1 MADFDDMDDFNDH
14 AVQGKPIK
22 AFKNGHF
29 VDPKVLFV
37 QHHWTWDEFLC
48 AASQRLE
55 MVPMASRVFNADGA
69 EIDDIMCIEEND
81 MLFFSTGR
89 SFKAPNS
96 GGEDAQN
103 SSDDKVANVVGG
115 YKVTTLLGR
124 GGFGE
129 VRLGVHQLTNDKV
142 ALKFI
147 LKSEMGSLG
156 DVERTTTEI
165 QCLTA
170 LNHPS
175 IIKLLRVINEPNHIV
190 LVFELLEGGDLFHY
204 IKQFPGGLSEE
215 DGVGL
220 FSQIIGGVG
229 YAHNQHICHRD
240 LKLENI
246 LLTNKNDISTAK
258 IADFGLSDFYKP
270 GAMMKTSC
278 GSISYLAP
286 EVFRGT
292 SNAGPPLDVWS
303 LGVIL
308 FAIVCGRL
316 PFEGPDL
323 QGTNR
328 PRENVIRNRIMRCQ
342 FKLDTD
348 LSPALTDLVVR
359 MLKPDPNERATI
371 PEIFSHPWV
380 RGITGASGCL
390 PTAFAST
397 SLQDNADDDDDDDGS
412 FAITYTPAAPS
423 SMAAKTNGEDKLP
436 SIVQRHSRTDITVA
450 GIIPSVAANA
460 THQLVATTTT
470 SSGNTTMPSSGSPL
484 TSSGTPTGGRIRAG
498 RIMDHPLQH
507 KGTMKAD
514 KHSPRPSGS
523 GSTGTMNTP
532 MPVALSP
539 NHPVTF
545 KRYASSTGNTRS
557 RPRQPVSSPTSG
569 SSGVSVNSNGSDK
582 AHAERAP
589 AHPGDTERLPVAHLK
604 HSRRRSDNVDDVGDF
619 AMSHHGTKAGH
630 GGLGSHP
637 LETIGRKH
645 HSHPESSAASD

>member
-1 MADFDDMDDFNDH
+1 
-14 AVQGKPIK
+14 
-22 AFKNGHF
+22 
-29 VDPKVLFV
+29 
-37 QHHWTWDEFLC
+37 
-48 AASQRLE
+48 
-55 MVPMASRVFNADGA
+55 MVPIASRVFNADGA

-89 SFKAPNS
+89 SFKAPSS
-96 GGEDAQN
+96 GAEDAQ
-103 SSDDKVANVVGG
+103 SSTDEKVANVVGG

-129 VRLGVHQLTNDKV
+129 VRLG
-142 ALKFI
+142 
-147 LKSEMGSLG
+147 
-156 DVERTTTEI
+156 
-165 QCLTA
+165 
-170 LNHPS
+170 
-175 IIKLLRVINEPNHIV
+175 
-190 LVFELLEGGDLFHY
+190 
-204 IKQFPGGLSEE
+204 QFPGGLSEE

-220 FSQIIGGVG
+220 FSQILGGVG

-246 LLTNKNDISTAK
+246 LLTKYVYLPTFSTWCDLILTTLDISMCSKNDISTAK

-342 FKLDTD
+342 FKLDAD
-348 LSPALTDLVVR
+348 LSPALTDLVIR

-380 RGITGASGCL
+380 RGTAGTAGCL
-390 PTAFAST
+390 PTAFASV
-397 SLQDNADDDDDDDGS
+397 SLQDNIDDDDDDDGS
-412 FAITYTPAAPS
+412 FAITYTPAPPAS
-423 SMAAKTNGEDKLP
+423 TLGKTNDDDKLP
-436 SIVQRHSRTDITVA
+436 SIVQRHSRTDIVGGT
-450 GIIPSVAANA
+450 G
-460 THQLVATTTT
+460 TTT
-470 SSGNTTMPSSGSPL
+470 SVSATSSTSGSAATASGGST
-484 TSSGTPTGGRIRAG
+484 TSAGTPTGGRARGG
-498 RIMDHPLQH
+498 RIMDNPIQP
-507 KGTMKAD
+507 KGALKNE
-514 KHSPRPSGS
+514 KQSPRPSGS

-539 NHPVTF
+539 NHPVSF
-545 KRYASSTGNTRS
+545 KRYASSTGNSRA
-557 RPRQPVSSPTSG
+557 RPRQPVSSPTNG
-569 SSGVSVNSNGSDK
+569 SSSANANSNGSDK

-589 AHPGDTERLPVAHLK
+589 AHAGDSERLPVAHHK
-604 HSRRRSDNVDDVGDF
+604 HSRRRSDNFDDVAD
-619 AMSHHGTKAGH
+619 SSTTHHGTKATH
-630 GGLGSHP
+630 AGLGSQP

-645 HSHPESSAASD
+645 HTHPEPPSASD

>member
-1 MADFDDMDDFNDH
+1 MADFDDIDDFSDH

-29 VDPKVLFV
+29 DNPKVLFV

-96 GGEDAQN
+96 GGEDAQ
-103 SSDDKVANVVGG
+103 STDEKVANVVGG

-303 LGVIL
+303 LGIIL

-323 QGTNR
+323 LGTNR

-342 FKLDTD
+342 FKLDED
-348 LSPALTDLVVR
+348 LSPALTDLVIR

-380 RGITGASGCL
+380 RGT
-390 PTAFAST
+390 
-397 SLQDNADDDDDDDGS
+397 
-412 FAITYTPAAPS
+412 
-423 SMAAKTNGEDKLP
+423 
-436 SIVQRHSRTDITVA
+436 
-450 GIIPSVAANA
+450 
-460 THQLVATTTT
+460 
-470 SSGNTTMPSSGSPL
+470 
-484 TSSGTPTGGRIRAG
+484 
-498 RIMDHPLQH
+498 
-507 KGTMKAD
+507 
-514 KHSPRPSGS
+514 
-523 GSTGTMNTP
+523 
-532 MPVALSP
+532 
-539 NHPVTF
+539 
-545 KRYASSTGNTRS
+545 
-557 RPRQPVSSPTSG
+557 
-569 SSGVSVNSNGSDK
+569 
-582 AHAERAP
+582 
-589 AHPGDTERLPVAHLK
+589 
-604 HSRRRSDNVDDVGDF
+604 
-619 AMSHHGTKAGH
+619 
-630 GGLGSHP
+630 
-637 LETIGRKH
+637 
-645 HSHPESSAASD
+645 AASPSLIHQQLPL

>member
-1 MADFDDMDDFNDH
+1 MADFDDMDDFSDH

-29 VDPKVLFV
+29 DNPKVLFV

-96 GGEDAQN
+96 GAEDAQN
-103 SSDDKVANVVGG
+103 SSDEKVANVVGG

-303 LGVIL
+303 LGIIL

-342 FKLDTD
+342 FKLDPD

-380 RGITGASGCL
+380 RGTAGTSGCL
-390 PTAFAST
+390 PTAFACA
-397 SLQDNADDDDDDDGS
+397 SLQDNLDDEDDDDGS
-412 FAITYTPAAPS
+412 FAITYTPAAPACS
-423 SMAAKTNGEDKLP
+423 S
-436 SIVQRHSRTDITVA
+436 DI
-450 GIIPSVAANA
+450 
-460 THQLVATTTT
+460 
-470 SSGNTTMPSSGSPL
+470 
-484 TSSGTPTGGRIRAG
+484 
-498 RIMDHPLQH
+498 
-507 KGTMKAD
+507 
-514 KHSPRPSGS
+514 
-523 GSTGTMNTP
+523 
-532 MPVALSP
+532 
-539 NHPVTF
+539 
-545 KRYASSTGNTRS
+545 
-557 RPRQPVSSPTSG
+557 
-569 SSGVSVNSNGSDK
+569 
-582 AHAERAP
+582 
-589 AHPGDTERLPVAHLK
+589 
-604 HSRRRSDNVDDVGDF
+604 
-619 AMSHHGTKAGH
+619 
-630 GGLGSHP
+630 
-637 LETIGRKH
+637 
-645 HSHPESSAASD
+645 

>member
-1 MADFDDMDDFNDH
+1 MADFDDMDNFSDH

-22 AFKNGHF
+22 AFRNGHF
-29 VDPKVLFV
+29 DNPKVLFV
-37 QHHWTWDEFLC
+37 QHHWSWDEFLC
-48 AASQRLE
+48 AVSQRLD
-55 MVPMASRVFNADGA
+55 MIPMASRVFNADGA

-81 MLFFSTGR
+81 MLFLSTGS

-96 GGEDAQN
+96 EGDDVKS
-103 SSDDKVANVVGG
+103 SSDDRVANVVGG
-115 YKVTTLLGR
+115 YKVTTLLGK

-204 IKQFPGGLSEE
+204 IKQFPGGISEE
-215 DGVGL
+215 DGAGL

-316 PFEGPDL
+316 PFEGHDL

-328 PRENVIRNRIMRCQ
+328 PRESVIRNRIMRCQ

-348 LSPALTDLVVR
+348 LSPALSDLVTR

-380 RGITGASGCL
+380 RGTGGTLSCL
-390 PTAFAST
+390 PIAFAST
-397 SLQDNADDDDDDDGS
+397 TLQDILDDETTEDES
-412 FAITYTPAAPS
+412 FAVAYTAAPILTT
-423 SMAAKTNGEDKLP
+423 AKINDEDKLP
-436 SIVQRHSRTDITVA
+436 SIAHRYSRTDSIGGLTTL
-450 GIIPSVAANA
+450 GG
-460 THQLVATTTT
+460 ATTPI
-470 SSGNTTMPSSGSPL
+470 SSGATAIGSGGTF
-484 TSSGTPTGGRIRAG
+484 TSTWGRVRAG
-498 RIMDHPLQH
+498 RVSENPLRH
-507 KGTMKAD
+507 KGTLIAEKL
-514 KHSPRPSGS
+514 SPRHSGF
-523 GSTGTMNTP
+523 GSLGTMNTP
-532 MPVALSP
+532 MPVASSP
-539 NHPVTF
+539 TI
-545 KRYASSTGNTRS
+545 KRYAMSTGNTRL
-557 RPRQPVSSPTSG
+557 RPRQPVPSPSFGT
-569 SSGVSVNSNGSDK
+569 NSNTSDK

-589 AHPGDTERLPVAHLK
+589 AHLENLDRLPVAHPK
-604 HSRRRSDNVDDVGDF
+604 HLRRRSDNYDDVADH
-619 AMSHHGTKAGH
+619 AMGHHRTKAGL
-630 GGLGSHP
+630 GGVESHINEMLG
-637 LETIGRKH
+637 R
-645 HSHPESSAASD
+645 

>member
-1 MADFDDMDDFNDH
+1 MTDFDDMDTFSDH

-22 AFKNGHF
+22 AFRNGHF
-29 VDPKVLFV
+29 DTPKVLFV
-37 QHHWTWDEFLC
+37 QQHWSWDEFLC

-55 MVPMASRVFNADGA
+55 MIPMASRVFNADGA

-89 SFKAPNS
+89 SFKTPS
-96 GGEDAQN
+96 SRGDDSKS
-103 SSDDKVANVVGG
+103 SSDDKVANIVGG
-115 YKVTTLLGR
+115 YKVTILLGR

-215 DGVGL
+215 DSVGI

-246 LLTNKNDISTAK
+246 LLANKNDISTAK

-342 FKLDTD
+342 YKLDTE
-348 LSPALTDLVVR
+348 LSPTLSDLVTR
-359 MLKPDPNERATI
+359 MLKPDPSERATI
-371 PEIFSHPWV
+371 PDIFSHPWM
-380 RGITGASGCL
+380 RGTGSASSCL
-390 PTAFAST
+390 VTTFASAT
-397 SLQDNADDDDDDDGS
+397 LHDILDDEKIEDEK
-412 FAITYTPAAPS
+412 FAITLAAAPS
-423 SMAAKTNGEDKLP
+423 IVTAKVNEEDKLP
-436 SIVQRHSRTDITVA
+436 LIAQRYPRTDST
-450 GIIPSVAANA
+450 G
-460 THQLVATTTT
+460 TTLGEATTPVLNGGTVT
-470 SSGNTTMPSSGSPL
+470 GVGGNFASTW
-484 TSSGTPTGGRIRAG
+484 GRVRAG
-498 RIMDHPLQH
+498 RILNNPLRN
-507 KGTMKAD
+507 KGTIVAEKL
-514 KHSPRPSGS
+514 SPRHYGS
-523 GSTGTMNTP
+523 GSSGTMNTP
-532 MPVALSP
+532 MPIASSP
-539 NHPVTF
+539 TF
-545 KRYASSTGNTRS
+545 KRYATSTGNTRL
-557 RPRQPVSSPTSG
+557 RPRHQVSYP
-569 SSGVSVNSNGSDK
+569 SSITNSNTSDK
-582 AHAERAP
+582 THAERAP
-589 AHPGDTERLPVAHLK
+589 AALGDFDRLPVAHPK
-604 HSRRRSDNVDDVGDF
+604 HSKRRYDNHDDVADN
-619 AMSHHGTKAGH
+619 AMVHHGSKASQGVVA
-630 GGLGSHP
+630 SHL
-637 LETIGRKH
+637 LETIGRRQH
-645 HSHPESSAASD
+645 PYPESSTTSD

>member
-22 AFKNGHF
+22 ALKNGHF

-147 LKSEMGSLG
+147 L
-156 DVERTTTEI
+156 
-165 QCLTA
+165 A

-514 KHSPRPSGS
+514 KHSPRPQD
-523 GSTGTMNTP
+523 
-532 MPVALSP
+532 LE
-539 NHPVTF
+539 
-545 KRYASSTGNTRS
+545 
-557 RPRQPVSSPTSG
+557 PVSSPTSG

>member
-29 VDPKVLFV
+29 DNPKVLFV
-37 QHHWTWDEFLC
+37 QNHWTWDEFLC

-81 MLFFSTGR
+81 MMFFSTGR

-96 GGEDAQN
+96 GNEDSSN
-103 SSDDKVANVVGG
+103 SNDEKVANVVGG

-129 VRLGVHQLTNDKV
+129 VRLGVHQLTNEKV

-147 LKSEMGSLG
+147 LKNEMGSLG

-165 QCLTA
+165 QCLMA

-175 IIKLLRVINEPNHIV
+175 IIKLFRVINEPNHIV

-204 IKQFPGGLSEE
+204 IKQTPGGLSEE
-215 DGVGL
+215 DSVGL
-220 FSQIIGGVG
+220 FTQILSGVG

-270 GAMMKTSC
+270 GAMMKTNC

-342 FKLDTD
+342 YKLDQD
-348 LSPALTDLVVR
+348 LSPGLTDLLIR
-359 MLKPDPNERATI
+359 MLKPDPSERASI
-371 PEIFSHPWV
+371 PEIFSHPWI
-380 RGITGASGCL
+380 RGTTYTTSCL
-390 PTAFAST
+390 PTAFASI
-397 SLQDNADDDDDDDGS
+397 SSQDELPDDDEDDGS
-412 FAITYTPAAPS
+412 FSITYTAAPS
-423 SMAAKTNGEDKLP
+423 ASIVPKPSDEDKLP
-436 SIVQRHSRTDITVA
+436 SIRGRGSEPNL
-450 GIIPSVAANA
+450 GINW
-460 THQLVATTTT
+460 
-470 SSGNTTMPSSGSPL
+470 
-484 TSSGTPTGGRIRAG
+484 
-498 RIMDHPLQH
+498 
-507 KGTMKAD
+507 
-514 KHSPRPSGS
+514 
-523 GSTGTMNTP
+523 
-532 MPVALSP
+532 
-539 NHPVTF
+539 
-545 KRYASSTGNTRS
+545 
-557 RPRQPVSSPTSG
+557 
-569 SSGVSVNSNGSDK
+569 
-582 AHAERAP
+582 
-589 AHPGDTERLPVAHLK
+589 DTEY
-604 HSRRRSDNVDDVGDF
+604 
-619 AMSHHGTKAGH
+619 
-630 GGLGSHP
+630 
-637 LETIGRKH
+637 
-645 HSHPESSAASD
+645 

>member
-1 MADFDDMDDFNDH
+1 MADFDDMDDFSDH

-29 VDPKVLFV
+29 DNPKVLFV

-96 GGEDAQN
+96 GGEDAQ
-103 SSDDKVANVVGG
+103 SSTDEKVANVVGG

-220 FSQIIGGVG
+220 FSQILGGVG

-342 FKLDTD
+342 FKLDAD
-348 LSPALTDLVVR
+348 LSPALTDLVIR

-371 PEIFSHPWV
+371 PEIFSHPW
-380 RGITGASGCL
+380 ILLTM
-390 PTAFAST
+390 T
-397 SLQDNADDDDDDDGS
+397 
-412 FAITYTPAAPS
+412 
-423 SMAAKTNGEDKLP
+423 M
-436 SIVQRHSRTDITVA
+436 
-450 GIIPSVAANA
+450 
-460 THQLVATTTT
+460 TTTEA
-470 SSGNTTMPSSGSPL
+470 SQSH
-484 TSSGTPTGGRIRAG
+484 I
-498 RIMDHPLQH
+498 HPHQH
-507 KGTMKAD
+507 
-514 KHSPRPSGS
+514 P
-523 GSTGTMNTP
+523 
-532 MPVALSP
+532 
-539 NHPVTF
+539 
-545 KRYASSTGNTRS
+545 
-557 RPRQPVSSPTSG
+557 
-569 SSGVSVNSNGSDK
+569 
-582 AHAERAP
+582 
-589 AHPGDTERLPVAHLK
+589 
-604 HSRRRSDNVDDVGDF
+604 
-619 AMSHHGTKAGH
+619 
-630 GGLGSHP
+630 
-637 LETIGRKH
+637 
-645 HSHPESSAASD
+645 

>member
-1 MADFDDMDDFNDH
+1 MADFDDMDDFSDH

-29 VDPKVLFV
+29 DNPKVLFV
-37 QHHWTWDEFLC
+37 QHHWSWDEFLC

-96 GGEDAQN
+96 GGEDAQ
-103 SSDDKVANVVGG
+103 SSNDDKVANVVGG

-215 DGVGL
+215 DGAGL

-342 FKLDTD
+342 FKLDTE
-348 LSPALTDLVVR
+348 LSPALTDLVIR

-371 PEIFSHPWV
+371 PEIFSHPW
-380 RGITGASGCL
+380 
-390 PTAFAST
+390 
-397 SLQDNADDDDDDDGS
+397 DNIDDDDDDDGS
-412 FAITYTPAAPS
+412 FAITYTPAAPA
-423 SMAAKTNGEDKLP
+423 SMPGKTNDDDKLP
-436 SIVQRHSRTDITVA
+436 SIVPRLSRTDITGVS
-450 GIIPSVAANA
+450 GSVQTVSTISTA
-460 THQLVATTTT
+460 
-470 SSGNTTMPSSGSPL
+470 SGNGTSGSAGSAS
-484 TSSGTPTGGRIRAG
+484 TTSGTPTGRARGG
-498 RIMDHPLQH
+498 RIMDNPIQP
-507 KGTMKAD
+507 KGALKAE

-539 NHPVTF
+539 NHPVSF
-545 KRYASSTGNTRS
+545 KRYATSTGNTRA
-557 RPRQPVSSPTSG
+557 RPRQAVSSPTGG
-569 SSGVSVNSNGSDK
+569 SSGANSNSNGSDK
-582 AHAERAP
+582 THAERAP
-589 AHPGDTERLPVAHLK
+589 AHAGDSERLPVAHHK
-604 HSRRRSDNVDDVGDF
+604 HSRRRSDNFDDVADSQ
-619 AMSHHGTKAGH
+619 AAHHGTKAH
-630 GGLGSHP
+630 GGLGSQP

-645 HSHPESSAASD
+645 HSHPEHPSASD

>member
-1 MADFDDMDDFNDH
+1 MADFDDMDDFSDH

-29 VDPKVLFV
+29 DNPKVLFV

-96 GGEDAQN
+96 GAEDAQN
-103 SSDDKVANVVGG
+103 STDEKVANVVGG

-220 FSQIIGGVG
+220 FSQILGGVG

-342 FKLDTD
+342 FKLDPD
-348 LSPALTDLVVR
+348 LSPALTDLVIR

-380 RGITGASGCL
+380 RGTAGASGCL
-390 PTAFAST
+390 PTAFACA
-397 SLQDNADDDDDDDGS
+397 SLQDNVDEDDDDDGS
-412 FAITYTPAAPS
+412 FAITYTPAPA
-423 SMAAKTNGEDKLP
+423 SMAAKTNDDDNP
-436 SIVQRHSRTDITVA
+436 S
-450 GIIPSVAANA
+450 PS
-460 THQLVATTTT
+460 T
-470 SSGNTTMPSSGSPL
+470 
-484 TSSGTPTGGRIRAG
+484 GTPTGGRSRGG
-498 RIMDHPLQH
+498 RIMDNPLQP
-507 KGTMKAD
+507 KGALRAD
-514 KHSPRPSGS
+514 KQSPRPSGT
-523 GSTGTMNTP
+523 GSTGTMTTP

-545 KRYASSTGNTRS
+545 KRYASSTGNTRA
-557 RPRQPVSSPTSG
+557 RPRQPVSSPTSS
-569 SSGVSVNSNGSDK
+569 SSGANSNSNGSDK
-582 AHAERAP
+582 SHAERAP
-589 AHPGDTERLPVAHLK
+589 AHADSERLPVAHHK
-604 HSRRRSDNVDDVGDF
+604 HSRRRSDNFDD
-619 AMSHHGTKAGH
+619 
-630 GGLGSHP
+630 
-637 LETIGRKH
+637 TIGRKH
-645 HSHPESSAASD
+645 HTHAEPPQASE

>member
-1 MADFDDMDDFNDH
+1 MGDFGDIDDFNDH

-22 AFKNGHF
+22 AYRNGHF
-29 VDPKVLFV
+29 ENPKVLFV

-89 SFKAPNS
+89 PFKAPNS
-96 GGEDAQN
+96 KE
-103 SSDDKVANVVGG
+103 DDKVDEKASGIAQVVGG
-115 YKVTTLLGR
+115 YKVSTLLGR

-129 VRLGVHQLTNDKV
+129 VRLGIHQLTNDKV

-175 IIKLLRVINEPNHIV
+175 IIKLLRVINEPNHVV

-204 IKQFPGGLSEE
+204 LKNVGLGGLSEE
-215 DGVGL
+215 EQCGL
-220 FSQIIGGVG
+220 FTQILAGVG

-246 LLTNKNDISTAK
+246 LLSSKNDISSVK

-316 PFEGPDL
+316 PFEGSDL
-323 QGTNR
+323 HGTNR

-342 FKLDTD
+342 YKLDD
-348 LSPALTDLVVR
+348 NVSPALADLVTQ
-359 MLKPDPNERATI
+359 MPKPDPNERATI
-371 PEIFSHPWV
+371 PEIFGHPWV
-380 RGITGASGCL
+380 RGNASGIL
-390 PTAFAST
+390 PTDLL
-397 SLQDNADDDDDDDGS
+397 SLPLRERSGEDEDDES
-412 FAITYTPAAPS
+412 FSAITFNSVKTELPGSPAFLQVD
-423 SMAAKTNGEDKLP
+423 GEDKLP
-436 SIVQRHSRTDITVA
+436 SIVRSPGRHETFPVNNSAIPIPA
-450 GIIPSVAANA
+450 GSVA
-460 THQLVATTTT
+460 VA
-470 SSGNTTMPSSGSPL
+470 PL
-484 TSSGTPTGGRIRAG
+484 GTPGSGRQRPP
-498 RIMDHPLQH
+498 RITENILQPKLSSARLD
-507 KGTMKAD
+507 KG
-514 KHSPRPSGS
+514 SPRPVPTTSGTGATKPT
-523 GSTGTMNTP
+523 GSSMS
-532 MPVALSP
+532 PVNAS
-539 NHPVTF
+539 F
-545 KRYASSTGNTRS
+545 KRNPSSNAGRGRQ
-557 RPRQPVSSPTSG
+557 RP
-569 SSGVSVNSNGSDK
+569 GVMEKEKS
-582 AHAERAP
+582 HAERAP
-589 AHPGDTERLPVAHLK
+589 AHAGEVDKLPMAHQK
-604 HSRRRSDNVDDVGDF
+604 ANSRRRSTDLDDHADVNGHKAVGIGHDPIVKKG
-619 AMSHHGTKAGH
+619 SGGSDRLHHGGDGGYAG
-630 GGLGSHP
+630 
-637 LETIGRKH
+637 E
-645 HSHPESSAASD
+645 